1 VRVIDARGRLL
12 GRVNFFDA
20 IAVLL
25 LVAMAG
31 FAAVGYSLFRLPH
44 NPIIETVEPSSITD
58 MAPQRVRLKGQNFL
72 PYMRA
77 FIDRSDGKDFVLR
90 PDEAKSS
97 DAFTLVN
104 NSQIKLLL
112 ESPTFAELE
121 VPPLPAGTYDLRL
134 YNDTKLVLER
144 RMAFTVAPAGAKP
157 GPQWEPTGV
166 VIAHGA
172 FTNLRP
178 GAEVEAIHAGVQVTG
193 GGVAWGDV
201 LAVDP
206 PKPDVASILVGNA
219 RVPVDVIGRV
229 QVPATLRVR
238 CIIDDTDCR
247 VLGAQVAPTHVLV
260 GAIGSQAA
268 TFRVTG
274 VEADAGRKAPIIDAE
289 R

>member
-12 GRVNFFDA
+12 GRINFFDA

-25 LVAMAG
+25 LVAVAG

-44 NPIIETVEPSSITD
+44 NPVIDAIEPSSVTD

-77 FIDRSDGKDFVLR
+77 FIDRTDGKDFVLR

-104 NSQIKLLL
+104 NSQIKFLL

-134 YNDTKLVLER
+134 YNDTKLVYER
-144 RMAFTVAPAGAKP
+144 RMAFTVVPAGAKP

-166 VIAHGA
+166 VIARGA

-178 GAEVEAIHAGVQVTG
+178 GAEVSAIHAGVQVTA

-201 LAVDP
+201 LAVEP
-206 PKPDVASILVGNA
+206 PKPDVASIVVGNG

-229 QVPATLRVR
+229 QVPAKLRVR
-238 CIIDDTDCR
+238 CILDDTDCR

-274 VEADAGRKAPIIDAE
+274 VEPDTGSRPVIDAE

>member
-1 VRVIDARGRLL
+1 
-12 GRVNFFDA
+12 
-20 IAVLL
+20 
-25 LVAMAG
+25 
-31 FAAVGYSLFRLPH
+31 VGYSLFRLPH
-44 NPIIETVEPSSITD
+44 NPVIDAVEPASISD

-72 PYMRA
+72 PYLRA
-77 FIDRSDGKDFVLR
+77 FIERSDKKDFVLR

-104 NSQIKLLL
+104 NSQIKFLL

-144 RMAFTVAPAGAKP
+144 RMAFTVAPVGAKP

-166 VIAHGA
+166 VIARGA

-178 GAEVEAIHAGVQVTG
+178 GAEVAAIRAGVQVTG

-201 LAVDP
+201 LSVEP
-206 PKPDVASILVGNA
+206 PKPDIASILVGNA

-229 QVPATLRVR
+229 QVPATVRVR
-238 CIIDDTDCR
+238 CILNDTDCR
-247 VLGAQVAPTHVLV
+247 VLGMPVEPTRVLV

-274 VEADAGRKAPIIDAE
+274 VASDTGRRPPVIDAE